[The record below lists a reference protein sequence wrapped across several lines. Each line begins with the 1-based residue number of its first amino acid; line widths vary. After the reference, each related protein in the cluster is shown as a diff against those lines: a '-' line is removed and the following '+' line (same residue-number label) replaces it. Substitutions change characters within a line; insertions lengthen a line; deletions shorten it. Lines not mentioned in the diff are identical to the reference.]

1 MLIRIE
7 KSIQINQL
15 NYLSIVTEVDESNRA
30 CVIRFL
36 FAIRREYRTVRV
48 FIKFLADSITKFNIT
63 KINNRKNYIMF

>member
-15 NYLSIVTEVDESNRA
+15 NYLTIVTEVDESNRA
-30 CVIRFL
+30 CVIRF

-48 FIKFLADSITKFNIT
+48 CL
-63 KINNRKNYIMF
+63 